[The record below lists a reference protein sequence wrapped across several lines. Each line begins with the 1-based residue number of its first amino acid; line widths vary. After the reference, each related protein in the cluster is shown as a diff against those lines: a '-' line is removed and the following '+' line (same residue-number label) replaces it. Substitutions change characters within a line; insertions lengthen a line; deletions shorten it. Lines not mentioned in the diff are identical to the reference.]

1 MSFENKAFWA
11 DKDNGGLPDDQVA
24 YDNPS
29 KTETKR
35 QYNWLFDPTEADLF
49 PNKKQAIDATNSRL
63 YPGVLTTN
71 VSTWENGTNLEPGT
85 GQQFSDQVFGSEPAT
100 DVSFDE
106 SNVHANGSDN
116 LIMGRSVED
125 QFRNDASVALS
136 MSQDYNGSSLNYGGI
151 RRVKINQVR
160 DSDCGVSISMG
171 HNYQVND
178 TGDGMPFSMVHAYLH
193 KDDGISVPPPE
204 TYQAKESSNNIPV
217 SMYHSMSHSFIKE
230 DQNMISFGGYQE
242 EPITGAS
249 DRLINNYDLM
259 MGQHSLVEQ
268 QSDMKPEE
276 SGLVVPQTE
285 ILLNNTTQSGT
296 KKSGNDTKP
305 KTSKKVS
312 PNNNNF
318 PSNVRSLLSTGMLD
332 GVPVKYIAWSQ
343 QELRGIVK
351 GSGYL
356 CSCQSCGLS
365 KVLNAFEF
373 ERHANC
379 KTKHP
384 NNHIF
389 FENGKSIYAVV
400 QELRSTPQNLLFE
413 VIQTVTGSPINQ
425 KSFNLWKE
433 SYQAATREL
442 QRIYGKD
449 EKNQALQNE
458 YA

>member
-11 DKDNGGLPDDQVA
+11 EKDNGGLPDDQVS
-24 YDNPS
+24 YDNTS
-29 KTETKR
+29 KIEPKR
-35 QYNWLFDPTEADLF
+35 HHNWLFDEPEADLF
-49 PNKKQAIDATNSRL
+49 PNKKQAIDTTNSRPF
-63 YPGVLTTN
+63 PGDLTAN
-71 VSTWENGTNLEPGT
+71 APWENGTNFVPGT
-85 GQQFSDQVFGSEPAT
+85 GQEFRVL
-100 DVSFDE
+100 SFDE
-106 SNVHANGSDN
+106 SSALPNGTEDLN
-116 LIMGRSVED
+116 ED

-160 DSDCGVSISMG
+160 DSDSGVSISMG
-171 HNYQVND
+171 HNYQVNE
-178 TGDGMPFSMVHAYLH
+178 TGDGMPLSMVHAYH
-193 KDDGISVPPPE
+193 CKDDGDSISGNSLPIQM
-204 TYQAKESSNNIPV
+204 THSYHGKESSNSISAPMENQYLTKESGISIPI
-217 SMYHSMSHSFIKE
+217 SMSHSFIKD
-230 DQNMISFGGYQE
+230 DQNMISFSGYQE
-242 EPITGAS
+242 EPDTGTS
-249 DRLINNYDLM
+249 DRLINSYEI
-259 MGQHSLVEQ
+259 MGQHSLLEQ
-268 QSDMKPEE
+268 QSDMKLQ
-276 SGLVVPQTE
+276 GAAHV
-285 ILLNNTTQSGT
+285 NNTTQNGT
-296 KKSGNDTKP
+296 KKDTKSKGEP

-312 PNNNNF
+312 SNNNNF

-343 QELRGIVK
+343 QELRGIIK

-442 QRIYGKD
+442 QRIYGKE
-449 EKNQALQNE
+449 EKNLSLQNE